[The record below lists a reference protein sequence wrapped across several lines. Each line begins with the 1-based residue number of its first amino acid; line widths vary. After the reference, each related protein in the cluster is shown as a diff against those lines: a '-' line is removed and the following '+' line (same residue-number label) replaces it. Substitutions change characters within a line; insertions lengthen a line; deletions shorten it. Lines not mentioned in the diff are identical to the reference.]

1 MQRYMKAWRLAHFRL
16 TPSHQG
22 QRTDMGNLT
31 SPKANSFG
39 LRQYR
44 TRTEYGYMYTTA
56 KSPRQASEALESQLS
71 QLQVLAPNGDW
82 QSLEAE
88 GPINI
93 QQPAGASLA

>member
-1 MQRYMKAWRLAHFRL
+1 
-16 TPSHQG
+16 
-22 QRTDMGNLT
+22 
-31 SPKANSFG
+31 
-39 LRQYR
+39 
-44 TRTEYGYMYTTA
+44 MYTTA